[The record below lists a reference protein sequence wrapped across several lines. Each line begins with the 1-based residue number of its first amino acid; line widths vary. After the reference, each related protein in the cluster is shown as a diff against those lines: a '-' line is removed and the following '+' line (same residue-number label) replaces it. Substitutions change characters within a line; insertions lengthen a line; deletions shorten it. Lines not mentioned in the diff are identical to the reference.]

1 MKKFCLISLILFAA
15 TLLNVS
21 ARDSITINLKIDGV
35 ERQALVFPAPDA
47 NKKTDEKSPLEVI
60 HLRDVLR

>member
-1 MKKFCLISLILFAA
+1 VKKFFLFPLFLFAA

-47 NKKTDEKSPLEVI
+47 NKKTNEKSPLEVI
-60 HLRDVLR
+60 HRRDVLR